1 MFARMVEFWCT
12 SRRLTFR
19 VVLMVVCSVDLADE
33 TSAKLLLVELLL
45 VKVLVVVLLVGLL
58 VNLLVVFGFANTGV
72 GLAKITKSLSS
83 TFFVRR

>member
-19 VVLMVVCSVDLADE
+19 VVLMVVCSVDLPDE

-58 VNLLVVFGFANTGV
+58 VNLLVVFGFANTGI
-72 GLAKITKSLSS
+72 GLADNKKPFFY
-83 TFFVRR
+83 FFVRR